1 MPDQTLKI
9 RRQLRE
15 VAYRMLRDL
24 DETEGV
30 DLYTAVQRAR
40 QLMELLRLDLSDA
53 GAGPAVRDSYTLQ
66 IRILSHQDHVAPA
79 ANRLRMA
86 LKNLERAHGIKVTDI
101 RELQDPPAANTT
113 A

>member
-1 MPDQTLKI
+1 MNDNTLKI

-24 DETEGV
+24 DETESV

-40 QLMELLRLDLSDA
+40 QLMELLRLDLSDS
-53 GAGPAVRDSYTLQ
+53 GIGPAVRDSYALQ

-101 RELQDPPAANTT
+101 RELQDPAAATT